1 MAEPAGSAVQ
11 SGATRAM
18 PSHKTWTEADGDEE
32 EVQYEDTEDGPIFSL
47 SKSSMDVLMA
57 TEPHRPWDPAVTRQD
72 LRRSSSTN
80 THTERQACSLQQLR
94 ERQLTEDAAAAAA
107 NKALPIP
114 RPLSERWSTCSTR
127 SDCSTPDSVIWRGGP
142 GRPKSL
148 IQVAPSSKLAHPASP
163 SPSFDSPETPP
174 VSPSTRPP
182 LPLSPCGKQPPMSS
196 PTPAPPTPEVPAS
209 PPVPPSAP
217 PPTSPEPRRL
227 PSMEYEHI
235 PSACGSPSS
244 PTSPPRRPVGPG
256 SDGGVGDGSHRGAH
270 PVQASEELPSV
281 FGSARSVV
289 GGEEEHLPPTQTEG
303 REPPRQG
310 GSLWQPGSS
319 AADLGVSRR
328 WRSPLA
334 SSLSDTG
341 LSARCRC
348 ICGQSRL
355 ETPGPPGG
363 KDHGGVEVQEEQE
376 TPGSPVRSVDAA
388 VQTASPPGSWSGLR
402 KHTSFASASHMG
414 SHSVLGSPPG
424 SRLNLRSP
432 VGSTSNL
439 VSATSSM
446 FFQDAGEERE
456 EEKGEEEKK
465 RKKSSLMWETL
476 APAAEPPERRRS
488 CLKVQGEERPRGRG
502 GELGRRGSM
511 KQVQWDEEGMTWDV
525 YGSSVDPEELN
536 VAIERHLTLRGD
548 KDKQGQS
555 PPPPRSKWRLKAATR
570 AAGTTLSQTRAAKVT
585 VLGSKEPPRL
595 ATPTMDSE
603 GEAKAKAES
612 ELEKGKRKKQE
623 LAADVGGKRKIEVK
637 REKGN
642 GKGEEK
648 ETAEHRSS
656 PCMSLSLTK
665 GLKWPR
671 AKPCCGGSSQDQ
683 N

>member
-11 SGATRAM
+11 SGVTRAM

-32 EVQYEDTEDGPIFSL
+32 EVQYEDAEDGPIFSL

-57 TEPHRPWDPAVTRQD
+57 TEPIHPWDPAVTRQD

-80 THTERQACSLQQLR
+80 THTERQTCSLQQLR
-94 ERQLTEDAAAAAA
+94 ERQLTEDAAAAA

-163 SPSFDSPETPP
+163 SPPFDSPETPP

-196 PTPAPPTPEVPAS
+196 PTPASPTPEVPAS
-209 PPVPPSAP
+209 PPIPPSAP

-244 PTSPPRRPVGPG
+244 PTSPPHRPVGPG
-256 SDGGVGDGSHRGAH
+256 SDGGVGAGSHRGAH

-310 GSLWQPGSS
+310 GSPWQPGSS

-348 ICGQSRL
+348 SCGQSRL

-363 KDHGGVEVQEEQE
+363 KDHGRDEVQEEQE

-456 EEKGEEEKK
+456 EEKGEEEEEKS
-465 RKKSSLMWETL
+465 KKSSLMWETL
-476 APAAEPPERRRS
+476 APAAAEPPERRRS

-570 AAGTTLSQTRAAKVT
+570 VAGTTLSQTRAAEVT

-595 ATPTMDSE
+595 ATPTVDPE
-603 GEAKAKAES
+603 GEAKAES

-648 ETAEHRSS
+648 ETPEHRSS

-671 AKPCCGGSSQDQ
+671 VKPCCGGSSQDH

>member
-11 SGATRAM
+11 SGVPRAT
-18 PSHKTWTEADGDEE
+18 PSHETWTEADGDEE

-57 TEPHRPWDPAVTRQD
+57 TEPNRPWDPAVTRQD

-80 THTERQACSLQQLR
+80 THTERQSCSLQQLR
-94 ERQLTEDAAAAAA
+94 ERQLTEDAAAAA

-114 RPLSERWSTCSTR
+114 RRSPLGAGCGSPTLSERWSTCSTR

-196 PTPAPPTPEVPAS
+196 PTPASPTPEVPAS
-209 PPVPPSAP
+209 PPVPPSAPP

-235 PSACGSPSS
+235 PSTCGSPSS
-244 PTSPPRRPVGPG
+244 PTSPSRRPVGPG
-256 SDGGVGDGSHRGAH
+256 SDGGVGAGSHQGAH
-270 PVQASEELPSV
+270 PVQASEEELPSV
-281 FGSARSVV
+281 FGSASSVV
-289 GGEEEHLPPTQTEG
+289 G
-303 REPPRQG
+303 
-310 GSLWQPGSS
+310 
-319 AADLGVSRR
+319 AAHFGVSRR

-348 ICGQSRL
+348 SCGQSRL

-363 KDHGGVEVQEEQE
+363 KDHGGDEVQGKQE
-376 TPGSPVRSVDAA
+376 TTPGSPARSVDAA
-388 VQTASPPGSWSGLR
+388 VQTASPPGSWAGLR
-402 KHTSFASASHMG
+402 KRTSFASTSHMG

-456 EEKGEEEKK
+456 EEEKGEEEEEEKGEEEEKSK
-465 RKKSSLMWETL
+465 RSSVMWETL
-476 APAAEPPERRRS
+476 TPGAEPPERRRS
-488 CLKVQGEERPRGRG
+488 CLKVQGEDRPRGRG

-525 YGSSVDPEELN
+525 YGSSVDPEELH

-555 PPPPRSKWRLKAATR
+555 PPPLPRSKWRLKAATR
-570 AAGTTLSQTRAAKVT
+570 VAGTTLGQTRAAKVT

-595 ATPTMDSE
+595 ATPTVDPE

-612 ELEKGKRKKQE
+612 ELERGKRKKQE

-642 GKGEEK
+642 GKGEEE
-648 ETAEHRSS
+648 ETTEKHRSS
-656 PCMSLSLTK
+656 PCMSLSLTR
-665 GLKWPR
+665 GLRWPR
-671 AKPCCGGSSQDQ
+671 AKPCCGGSSQDH